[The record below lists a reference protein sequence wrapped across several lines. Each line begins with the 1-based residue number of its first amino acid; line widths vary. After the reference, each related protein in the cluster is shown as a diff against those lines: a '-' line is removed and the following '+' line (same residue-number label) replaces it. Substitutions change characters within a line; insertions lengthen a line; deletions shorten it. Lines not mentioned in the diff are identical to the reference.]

1 MNPDSRPTL
10 TLSLSDH
17 ADLWS
22 YVLVGRLAYL
32 GVMWVLADEADAR
45 EDVGDVVESTD
56 LGCQSTNMN
65 QSCHTGHI

>member
-1 MNPDSRPTL
+1 MDLDSMTTL